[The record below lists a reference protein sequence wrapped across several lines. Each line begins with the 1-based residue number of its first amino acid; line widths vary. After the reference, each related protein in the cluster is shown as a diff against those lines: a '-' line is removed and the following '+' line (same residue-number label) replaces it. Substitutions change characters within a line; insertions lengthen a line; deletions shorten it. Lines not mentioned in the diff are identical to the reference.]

1 MFLFEKE
8 FDQMK
13 TENKQLE
20 MENKRL
26 RESISDISQTIEE
39 LKREKDARVLT
50 NGNQSAVSSSG
61 IGKRLLL
68 NAGNFVVNIIIS

>member
-1 MFLFEKE
+1 MFLFEKK

-13 TENKQLE
+13 TENKQLQ

-26 RESISDISQTIEE
+26 RESISDISQTVEE

-50 NGNQSAVSSSG
+50 NGNQSVSSSG

-68 NAGNFVVNIIIS
+68 NAGNFVVNTIIS